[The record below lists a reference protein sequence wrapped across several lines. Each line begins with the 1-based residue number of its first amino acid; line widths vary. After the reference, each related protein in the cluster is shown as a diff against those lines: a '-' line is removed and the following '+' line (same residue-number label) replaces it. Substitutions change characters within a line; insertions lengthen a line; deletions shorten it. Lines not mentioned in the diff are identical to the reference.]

1 MPIDD
6 PAAVHTFIKIMVT
19 SYMDSVSNRPDFI
32 FLTCGHYLYHDN
44 LLPASERHR
53 TVFFFF
59 FNLFAGGV
67 YRLQR
72 KILYTLDSVCVSVC
86 VLHFGSVSCTHVCV
100 CLHECT
106 SIYSSSPP

>member
-53 TVFFFF
+53 TVFFF
-59 FNLFAGGV
+59 LIS
-67 YRLQR
+67 LQEECIDCR
-72 KILYTLDSVCVSVC
+72 GRSFILWTMCV
-86 VLHFGSVSCTHVCV
+86 
-100 CLHECT
+100 
-106 SIYSSSPP
+106 